1 MARAMGS
8 RPVALS
14 SGPEKEEFARSLGAE
29 EYFDS
34 SKVDHTEE
42 LQKLGGAKVI
52 MMCATSSDPAMLLRG
67 LAMDGTLL
75 VLGAGPTETPISL
88 CTCLHLLPCGL
99 PQLICS

>member
-1 MARAMGS
+1 MGY

-14 SGPEKEEFARSLGAE
+14 SGPEKEELARSLGAE

-52 MMCATSSDPAMLLRG
+52 MCTANAPELHPKLIPG
-67 LAMDGTLL
+67 LAVDGTLL
-75 VLGAGPTETPISL
+75 MLAVDDRQFSISSRESTPL
-88 CTCLHLLPCGL
+88 LHSASGD
-99 PQLICS
+99 